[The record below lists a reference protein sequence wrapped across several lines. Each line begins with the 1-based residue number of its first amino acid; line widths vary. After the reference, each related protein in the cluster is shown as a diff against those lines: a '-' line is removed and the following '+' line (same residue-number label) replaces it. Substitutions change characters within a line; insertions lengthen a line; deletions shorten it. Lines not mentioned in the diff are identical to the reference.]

1 MTLHR
6 RPVAALTNLSY
17 TSKLQPV
24 SNCTKCPRQEL
35 NLRPAGLQPAA
46 LTKLSYR
53 GFILRAPGG
62 TRTRNLPHRKR
73 ALYPL
78 SYGSKTRYSTISCPR
93 QESNPRSPGFNR
105 KLYRLS
111 YKGETCAPTRIRA
124 GGRRARSSGGG
135 NRTRDPELMKLTL
148 YQLSYTRIHA
158 ANSAPTRYVTLPVFT
173 FVPAAGLEPTT
184 STVSEW
190 RSHQLNY
197 AGKDENK
204 VDQANLYLTG
214 VSNKATITY
223 ICRLRKPV

>member
-1 MTLHR
+1 MVRQFQIAHRVRKNAEQPPETPANPPGAPPRKHAPHTAGKQNAGAPGGAPQQNPTTKESRGGRKGLAPGIAPGPIPPVKRPHTTVWRQTRVRERSEVMTLHR

-24 SNCTKCPRQEL
+24 SNCTKCPRQDS

-93 QESNPRSPGFNR
+93 QESNLCAPGFNR

-111 YKGETCAPTRIRA
+111 YKGE
-124 GGRRARSSGGG
+124 
-135 NRTRDPELMKLTL
+135 N
-148 YQLSYTRIHA
+148 
-158 ANSAPTRYVTLPVFT
+158 
-173 FVPAAGLEPTT
+173 
-184 STVSEW
+184 
-190 RSHQLNY
+190 
-197 AGKDENK
+197 
-204 VDQANLYLTG
+204 
-214 VSNKATITY
+214 TI
-223 ICRLRKPV
+223 